1 MRFLSKSFF
10 AFIVNFFYTCCFLLG
25 LLLTKNRE
33 FLDCNLFFILFICFA
48 IFFVS
53 YDVFIWFRKIIV
65 IIFLILCKIYVFN
78 FPLEFVSIIDPVLYS
93 NNKLI
98 DPLSPN
104 PVFFNFIYAYF
115 LFLDQ
120 VSFESFFLMLLPGL
134 NLLFLDVGPLGVIY
148 SSISLKLE
156 SIGQKVLA
164 KEPVTTV
171 PFMEK
176 FKYPAVLL
184 AFSGNRETTLYN
196 SLPLLEKERG
206 GFRKRRLVSFFLSTK
221 NHFTRS
227 EFLILTNSFSRLEE
241 GYNFKSSF
249 YKNMPF
255 LFDKIGEENVEKIYL
270 MLWEDS
276 CRILSQ
282 SYIEQQNMKFYFG
295 DLPLLNQFLNSA
307 SPQKALRGLAAQVLV
322 AGQHKDLFCGSS
334 SFLFS
339 NFDFAFS
346 KNNIRTGLEIKIHTS
361 PYTFSEQKLA
371 SLVLRQI
378 QKK

>member
-1 MRFLSKSFF
+1 MNFW
-10 AFIVNFFYTCCFLLG
+10 IV
-25 LLLTKNRE
+25 
-33 FLDCNLFFILFICFA
+33 ICFS
-48 IFFVS
+48 FYLFVS
-53 YDVFIWFRKIIV
+53 HDVFIWFRKIIV

-120 VSFESFFLMLLPGL
+120 ASFESFFLMLLPGL

-164 KEPVTTV
+164 KEPLTTV

-206 GFRKRRLVSFFLSTK
+206 GFRK
-221 NHFTRS
+221 
-227 EFLILTNSFSRLEE
+227 
-241 GYNFKSSF
+241 
-249 YKNMPF
+249 
-255 LFDKIGEENVEKIYL
+255 LF
-270 MLWEDS
+270 
-276 CRILSQ
+276 
-282 SYIEQQNMKFYFG
+282 
-295 DLPLLNQFLNSA
+295 
-307 SPQKALRGLAAQVLV
+307 
-322 AGQHKDLFCGSS
+322 
-334 SFLFS
+334 
-339 NFDFAFS
+339 
-346 KNNIRTGLEIKIHTS
+346 
-361 PYTFSEQKLA
+361 LA
-371 SLVLRQI
+371 SKFAS
-378 QKK
+378 QKEDWFPFFCQQRIILAG